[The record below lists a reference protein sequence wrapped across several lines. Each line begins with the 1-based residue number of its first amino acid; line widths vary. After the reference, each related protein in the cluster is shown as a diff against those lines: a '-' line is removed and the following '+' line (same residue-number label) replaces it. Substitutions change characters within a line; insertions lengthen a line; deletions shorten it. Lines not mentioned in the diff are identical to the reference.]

1 MSVFIAVVV
10 GLLSLVA
17 VAWFTTHGNSNLE
30 WGFASSAITATVLR
44 NYFHVGAW
52 TSILILFTITTLVT
66 ASMTYRGN
74 MVKRE
79 LLAEMEKN
87 QS

>member
-17 VAWFTTHGNSNLE
+17 VAWFTTHFNSNLE
-30 WGFASSAITATVLR
+30 WGFVSGSVIAVILR

-52 TSILILFTITTLVT
+52 TSVLILFTIITLVT

-79 LLAEMEKN
+79 LLAEMKKN